1 MNPASYDTA
10 RHIAQAGG
18 EAERVALACL
28 PDAAPEI
35 LYFLAGAPEVMVRAA
50 VAANVATPAQADRL
64 LAADAEPRVRAVL
77 GRKLAQ
83 LAPALAAA
91 QQDRLRQLAWSTL
104 CDLAADTAVM
114 VRAVIAEELQAM
126 PDAPR
131 ELILRLASDAAMEVA
146 EPVIRFSPQLTE
158 ADLLALV
165 AAPPVPETVAA
176 VARRPR
182 LSEALSDAIVA
193 AADPGIVGLLL
204 ENPSAAIRESTLDA
218 LIANAA
224 AHTAWQESLVRRP
237 CLPPHAARNLAV
249 CIADHLL
256 GALAARPDLDPGLA
270 QALRQ
275 RVAQRLAVPST
286 GNPAALPAR
295 GAPLMPPEQAFEDAG
310 LRGDREG
317 MTRLL
322 AEAAGLPASL
332 VEQAI
337 RLRSAKG
344 LVSLCW
350 KAGFSPRCA
359 MLAQTALGHL
369 APGNALGA
377 AEHGGWPLSPEEMR
391 WQIELLAER
400 ED

>member
-1 MNPASYDTA
+1 
-10 RHIAQAGG
+10 
-18 EAERVALACL
+18 
-28 PDAAPEI
+28 
-35 LYFLAGAPEVMVRAA
+35 MVRAA
-50 VAANVATPAQADRL
+50 VAANAATPVQADRL
-64 LAADAEPRVRAVL
+64 LAADADPRVRAVL

-91 QQDRLRQLAWSTL
+91 QQDRLRQLAWRTL
-104 CDLAADTAVM
+104 CGLAADTAVM

-131 ELILRLASDAAMEVA
+131 ELILRLAGDAAMEVA

-165 AAPPVPETVAA
+165 AAPPAPETVAA
-176 VARRPR
+176 IARRPR

-193 AADPGIVGLLL
+193 TADPGVVGMLL
-204 ENPSAAIRESTLDA
+204 ENSSAAIRESTLDA

-224 AHTAWQESLVRRP
+224 EHTAWQERLVHRP
-237 CLPPHAARNLAV
+237 CLPPHAARKLAV

-270 QALRQ
+270 HALRQ
-275 RVAQRLAVPST
+275 RVAQRLAVPPT
-286 GNPAALPAR
+286 DRPAA
-295 GAPLMPPEQAFEDAG
+295 PLLPPEQAFEDAG
-310 LRGDREG
+310 LRVDRES

-322 AEAAGLPASL
+322 AEAAGLPVSL

-344 LVSLCW
+344 LISLCW
-350 KAGFSPRCA
+350 KAGFSPRSA
-359 MLAQTALGHL
+359 VLAQTALGRL

-400 ED
+400 EE